1 MCAIK
6 LYNIKVQNNFV
17 NYSSLSEEILN
28 YSLFPY
34 TGFLVSDDHNMTG
47 STIATKF
54 SCNKKIK
61 PQSLEGY
68 EKDFRPY
75 VLNPKYSCPTSL
87 PLYFYFGYQLLQ
99 ETEQMKEC
107 GPVRHRLINKINKK
121 KIVSKFSQI
130 CHIVL

>member
-1 MCAIK
+1 MPLNCITLK
-6 LYNIKVQNNFV
+6 YKTILLITYLYQKK
-17 NYSSLSEEILN
+17 
-28 YSLFPY
+28 
-34 TGFLVSDDHNMTG
+34 FLITFYFLTLVTDDHNMTG

-87 PLYFYFGYQLLQ
+87 PLYFYFGYQILQ

-107 GPVRHRLINKINKK
+107 GPVRHRLINKINTK

>member
-1 MCAIK
+1 MIVVFTIHYQRK
-6 LYNIKVQNNFV
+6 TLT
-17 NYSSLSEEILN
+17 
-28 YSLFPY
+28 YSLFDTKNAGY
-34 TGFLVSDDHNMTG
+34 HLFSSDDNNMTG

-54 SCNKKIK
+54 SCNPEIK

-99 ETEQMKEC
+99 EKGQMKEC
-107 GPVRHRLINKINKK
+107 GPVRHHFINIINKYLVTN
-121 KIVSKFSQI
+121 
-130 CHIVL
+130 